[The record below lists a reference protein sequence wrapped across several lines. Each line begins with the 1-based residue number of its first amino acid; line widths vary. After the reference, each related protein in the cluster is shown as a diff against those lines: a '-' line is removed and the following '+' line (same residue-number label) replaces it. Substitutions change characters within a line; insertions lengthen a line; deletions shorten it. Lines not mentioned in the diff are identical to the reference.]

1 MCVVFLFFSFNRK
14 GLADWEGTGH
24 RAEAVQDV
32 AVVVAVGAAGGK
44 EQTAFVAVAV
54 VGVAAAAAVGQQ
66 VEAVV
71 VAVVVEQ
78 PGQVVLERPVRRSD
92 LEGKSTEHD
101 RHCRPKWHLDRHL
114 SAVVG
119 S

>member
-1 MCVVFLFFSFNRK
+1 
-14 GLADWEGTGH
+14 
-24 RAEAVQDV
+24 
-32 AVVVAVGAAGGK
+32 
-44 EQTAFVAVAV
+44 VAVAV
-54 VGVAAAAAVGQQ
+54 VGVAAAAVERQ

-78 PGQVVLERPVRRSD
+78 PGQVVLERPVRRLD

-114 SAVVG
+114 SAIVG